1 MEIIFHAHHAVI
13 SDHMRQR
20 AERVMNRI
28 AKRLHTEPTD
38 AIVRFERDSG
48 VCRVELQMNAP
59 RQRRL
64 VAEGHGRFYGPA
76 LAQAAARLE
85 AQLPHKD
92 TPKTRTRQR
101 ARMLGRV

>member
-13 SDHMRQR
+13 SAHMRQR
-20 AERVMNRI
+20 AERAVNRI
-28 AKRLHTEPTD
+28 AKRLHTPPTE

-48 VCRVELQMNAP
+48 VCRVELQLNAP

-76 LAQAAARLE
+76 LAEAASRLE

-92 TPKTRTRQR
+92 TPKTRTRER
-101 ARMLGRV
+101 ARMIGRV